1 MPTKSKLFNAFPNTD
16 KAQWLAQITRDL
28 KGKALEELDWELEEG
43 MRVAA
48 TYNQEDISAPV
59 DPLSAG
65 RKKNSWEI
73 GEYIPVSDPSS
84 ANTQA
89 LEGLQGGVNA
99 PLFQLHHLPSKEEL
113 SSLLADIEPSFISVH
128 FAPAYPGKDPAELFR
143 NLIYYTRTRKLDLS
157 EIKGSMDFDPLLD
170 WAEPP
175 YKALAR
181 ILRFANRHTPN
192 FKVVQVNGQ
201 PLHSGVE
208 YTSRELALL
217 VAKGVEYLNAMQK
230 EGIPPAQT
238 NQHLQFSV
246 AISTSYFVAIAKLR
260 ALKILWANALAGFG
274 LTSAPLPPIAAHFA
288 VESQTGEREY
298 NMIKAATQGMS
309 ALIGGASILYI
320 PPADLPSKGE
330 STSFSR
336 RIARNVQHLFQMESH
351 LDQVVDPAAGS
362 YYIEQLTQQFS
373 ERAWKK
379 FQQIE
384 TQGGFLQLDN
394 L

>member
-16 KAQWLAQITRDL
+16 KAEWLAQITRDL
-28 KGKALEELDWELEEG
+28 KGKSIEELDWQLEEEL
-43 MRVAA
+43 RVAVA
-48 TYNQEDISAPV
+48 YNQEDLKDTPQPIRS
-59 DPLSAG
+59 G
-65 RKKNSWEI
+65 RSDNAWEI
-73 GEYIPVSDPSS
+73 GEYIPVSDPSA
-84 ANTQA
+84 ANAQA
-89 LEGLQGGVNA
+89 LEGLQGGVSA
-99 PLFQLHHLPSKEEL
+99 PLFQLHHLPSEEEL
-113 SSLLADIEPSFISVH
+113 SLLLAEIEPAFISVH
-128 FAPAYPGKDPAELFR
+128 FAPAFPGKDPAELFR
-143 NLIYYTRTRKLDLS
+143 NLIYYTRKRKLDLGT
-157 EIKGSMDFDPLLD
+157 IKGSMDFDPLLD

-181 ILRFANRHTPN
+181 ILKFAHRHTPN

-201 PLHSGVE
+201 TLHTGIE

-217 VAKGVEYLNAMQK
+217 VAKGVEYLSAMKQ

-238 NQHLQFSV
+238 NHHLQFSV
-246 AISTSYFVAIAKLR
+246 AVSTSYFVEIAKIR

-274 LTSAPLPPIAAHFA
+274 LTNAPLPPIVAHFA
-288 VESQTGEREY
+288 VESQTDEREY

-330 STSFSR
+330 SSSFSR

-351 LDQVVDPAAGS
+351 LDQVIDPAAGS
-362 YYIEQLTQQFS
+362 YYIEQLTQQFC
-373 ERAWKK
+373 EHAWAK

-384 TQGGFLQLDN
+384 AQGGYLQLEDF
-394 L
+394 